1 MSFKSGLVA
10 VALGA
15 LATACASAPEQAAPQ
30 ATAAPSIYAGK
41 SVLEAAIEAAGGEAA
56 LSKVKELEWTGT
68 ATINAGGKTT
78 VVEMETV
85 VRPIAHWGR
94 STSWVKADGPKTA
107 RTIQAEQGKAWVVNK
122 VTWTPMPEA
131 QAVHEN
137 QQFALYSL
145 MLLTPLKDTAAKV
158 TEQPVGSDGTR
169 AIKAVLANGM
179 GGELE
184 FDASG
189 KLVRAGMAVRDP
201 AGGAQEIV
209 ETVTFSGELV
219 SNGVKWPKKIS
230 IQQNGKP
237 YFDLELATFDA
248 TPDLKPRPLPHT
260 LDDGQ
265 TPPPRPGADA
275 G

>member
-1 MSFKSGLVA
+1 MAFKRGLLA

-15 LATACASAPEQAAPQ
+15 LAAACASAPEQTASQ
-30 ATAAPSIYAGK
+30 ATAAPSVYAGR
-41 SVLEAAIEAAGGEAA
+41 SVLDVAIEAAGGEAA

-85 VRPIAHWGR
+85 VRPLAHWGR

-107 RTIQAEQGKAWVVNK
+107 RTMQVEQGKGWTVNK

-145 MLLTPLKDTAAKV
+145 MMLTPLKDPAAKV
-158 TEQPVGSDGTR
+158 TEQPIGPDGTR
-169 AIKAVLANGM
+169 AIKALLANGM

-201 AGGAQEIV
+201 AGGAQDIV

-230 IQQNGKP
+230 ILQNGKP
-237 YFDLELATFDA
+237 YFDLELATFEA
-248 TPDLKPRPLPHT
+248 TPDLKPRPLKHT

-265 TPPPRPGADA
+265 TPPQDRPADA